1 MVAVI
6 VTVSPVEPPEAEI
19 VGVVSV
25 VLLSVLEL
33 PRSELVA
40 RSGID
45 GAAGRTDKLPV
56 PDDEAK
62 DPLLVGARLA
72 PISNDPDDV
81 GVYVMVVA

>member
-1 MVAVI
+1 MVLPEV
-6 VTVSPVEPPEAEI
+6 PEPATSI
-19 VGVVSV
+19 SGVLSL

-72 PISNDPDDV
+72 PIFNDPDDV